1 MLRILLFASKIK
13 WHSSKLFIQFKTF
26 FHAELIL
33 LAFLPR
39 LCVNFFFFM
48 PGIIRQLSAD
58 ALQMK
63 WHIFIEIL
71 TTKIPSLIL
80 IPS

>member
-1 MLRILLFASKIK
+1 MLRIYCLPAKIK

-39 LCVNFFFFM
+39 LYVNFSFM

-71 TTKIPSLIL
+71 TTKYLV
-80 IPS
+80 